1 MKPLNAFFF
10 FLLVIALAACSK
22 ENDDLSGVQDIP
34 GLGGDTW
41 VEGSLDKWLHDS
53 LTVPYNIEVKYKW
66 DQFEFDVTKTLV
78 PPKEEVVI
86 PAMQAIMKVWID
98 NYIKYAGELFFKKY
112 SPKFFILS
120 GSASWNDNGTI
131 TLGTAEGGRKVV
143 MYLLNEFR
151 TKGMDGYQ
159 PRDTA
164 NVKQI
169 FHVIEHEFGHI
180 LHQNIMYPTEFKKIS
195 VGLYTANW
203 NNIYDADAHQDGFV
217 TAYAMSS
224 ENEDFVEMISTM
236 LIEGKEGFDRIVNSV
251 QDKTSD
257 NGTTQAQAVAALR
270 QKEAMVVNYYKS
282 AYDVDFYA
290 LQKATRDSINA
301 LFY

>member
-1 MKPLNAFFF
+1 MNPLKAFFF
-10 FLLVIALAACSK
+10 FLLVIALAACSRK
-22 ENDDLSGVQDIP
+22 NDDLSGVQDIP

-41 VEGSLDKWLHDS
+41 VEDSLDQWLQDS
-53 LTVPYNIEVKYKW
+53 LTIPYNIEVKYKW

-78 PPKEEVVI
+78 PPKENVVI
-86 PAMQAIMKVWID
+86 PAMKSIMRVWID
-98 NYIKYAGELFFKKY
+98 NYIEYAGELFFKKY

-120 GSASWNDNGTI
+120 GSASWNNNGTI

-159 PRDTA
+159 LRDTA

-180 LHQNIMYPTEFKKIS
+180 LHQNVMYPVEFKKICA
-195 VGLYTANW
+195 GLYTGNW
-203 NNIYDADAHQDGFV
+203 NNIYDSEARQDGFV
-217 TAYAMSS
+217 TAYAMAN
-224 ENEDFVEMISTM
+224 ENEDFVEMISMM
-236 LIEGKEGFDRIVNSV
+236 LIEGKDGFERIISSIQDR
-251 QDKTSD
+251 TSD
-257 NGTTQAQAVAALR
+257 NGTTRAQAVERLR
-270 QKEAMVVNYYKS
+270 QKETMVVNYYKS
-282 AYDVDFYA
+282 AYNVNFYA
-290 LQKATRDSINA
+290 LQAATRQSINA

>member
-1 MKPLNAFFF
+1 MKRINAFFF
-10 FLLVIALAACSK
+10 LLSLVLLNACAK
-22 ENDDLSGVQDIP
+22 KDDLSGVQNIP

-41 VEGSLDKWLHDS
+41 VPGSLDAWLHDS
-53 LTVPYNIEVKYKW
+53 ITVPYNIDVKYKW

-86 PAMQAIMKVWID
+86 PAMRAIQKVWIN
-98 NYIKYAGELFFKKY
+98 NYIDAAGSLFFKKY
-112 SPKFFILS
+112 SPKFFVLS

-151 TKGMDGYQ
+151 TKEMPGYSLQ
-159 PRDTA
+159 DTA

-180 LHQNIMYPTEFKKIS
+180 LHQTIMYPVEFKRICA
-195 VGLYTANW
+195 GFYTGNW
-203 NNIYDADAHQDGFV
+203 NNIQDSAALHAGFV
-217 TAYAMSS
+217 TPYAMSGD
-224 ENEDFVEMISTM
+224 NEDFVEMIAVM
-236 LIEGKEGFDRIVNSV
+236 LIEGRGGFNRIVNSV
-251 QDKTSD
+251 PEGVSEDGVTKA
-257 NGTTQAQAVAALR
+257 QAQEKLR
-270 QKEAMVVNYYKS
+270 QKEAMVVSYFKM
-282 AYDVDFYA
+282 AYNIDFYS
-290 LQKATRDSINA
+290 LQKNTRKSIDG

>member
-1 MKPLNAFFF
+1 MKQLNAFFF
-10 FLLVIALAACSK
+10 FLLVVSLAACSK

-41 VEGSLDKWLHDS
+41 APGSLDKWLYDS
-53 LTVPYNIEVKYKW
+53 VTVPYNIEVKYKW

-78 PPKEEVVI
+78 PPKEEVVK
-86 PAMQAIMKVWID
+86 PAIQAIQKVWID
-98 NYIKYAGELFFKKY
+98 NYIKEAGALFFKKY

-120 GSASWNDNGTI
+120 GSAEWNDNGTI

-151 TKGMDGYQ
+151 TKNMPGYTKA
-159 PRDTA
+159 DTG

-180 LHQNIMYPTEFKKIS
+180 LHQNIMYPVEFKKICA
-195 VGLYTANW
+195 GLYTGNW
-203 NNIYDADAHQDGFV
+203 NNIYDYEARQDGFV
-217 TAYAMSS
+217 TAYAMAN
-224 ENEDFVEMISTM
+224 ENEDFVEMISMM
-236 LIEGKEGFDRIVNSV
+236 LIEGKEGFDRIVNSI
-251 QDKTSD
+251 QDVTSA
-257 NGTTQAQAVAALR
+257 NGTTKEQAQSRLR
-270 QKEAMVVNYYKS
+270 LKESMVVNYYKS
-282 AYDVDFYA
+282 AYNVDFYS
-290 LQKATRDSINA
+290 LQKDTRASISS

>member
-1 MKPLNAFFF
+1 MKLINAFFF
-10 FLLVIALAACSK
+10 LLSVAMLGACSK
-22 ENDDLSGVQDIP
+22 KDDLSGVQNIP

-41 VEGSLDKWLHDS
+41 VPGSLDAWLHDTI
-53 LTVPYNIEVKYKW
+53 TVPYNIDVKYKW

-86 PAMQAIMKVWID
+86 PAVRAIKKVWID
-98 NYIKYAGELFFKKY
+98 NYINAAGSLFFKRY
-112 SPKFFILS
+112 SPKFFVLS
-120 GSASWNDNGTI
+120 GSASWNDNQTI

-151 TKGMDGYQ
+151 TKDMDGYSL
-159 PRDTA
+159 RDTA

-180 LHQNIMYPTEFKKIS
+180 LHQTIMYPVEFKKICA
-195 VGLYTANW
+195 GFYTGNW
-203 NNIYDADAHQDGFV
+203 NNIQDTAALHAGFV
-217 TAYAMSS
+217 TPYAMSS

-236 LIEGKEGFDRIVNSV
+236 LTEGRGGFDKIVNSV
-251 QDKTSD
+251 PDGVSEDGVTKV
-257 NGTTQAQAVAALR
+257 QAQAKLR
-270 QKEAMVVNYYKS
+270 QKEAMVVSYFKS
-282 AYDVDFYA
+282 AYNIDFYG
-290 LQKATRDSINA
+290 LQRSTRKSIDD

>member
-1 MKPLNAFFF
+1 MKLIKAFFF
-10 FLLVIALAACSK
+10 LTVVAVLGACSSK
-22 ENDDLSGVQDIP
+22 KDDLSGVQNIP

-41 VEGSLDKWLHDS
+41 VPGSLDAWLYDTI
-53 LTVPYNIEVKYKW
+53 TVPYNIEVKYKW

-86 PAMQAIMKVWID
+86 PAMRAIKKVWID
-98 NYIKYAGELFFKKY
+98 NYINEAGSSFFKKY

-120 GSASWNDNGTI
+120 GSASWNNNGTI

-151 TKGMDGYQ
+151 TKQMDGY
-159 PRDTA
+159 RLGDTA

-180 LHQNIMYPTEFKKIS
+180 LHQTIMYPVEFKKICA
-195 VGLYTANW
+195 GYYTGNW
-203 NNIYDADAHQDGFV
+203 NNISDQTAHWDGFV
-217 TAYAMSS
+217 TPYAMSS
-224 ENEDFVEMISTM
+224 ENEDFVEMIATM
-236 LIEGKEGFDRIVNSV
+236 LIEGKGGFDKLVNSV
-251 QDKTSD
+251 PAGTSED
-257 NGTTQAQAVAALR
+257 GVTQAQAMDRLR
-270 QKEAMVVNYYKS
+270 QKEAMVVSYFKS
-282 AYDVDFYA
+282 AYNIDFYS
-290 LQKATRDSINA
+290 LQKNTRKSIDG